1 MDINLRQF
9 ESDCSPARFQKL
21 DLHQQKMRD
30 MEGLDGVQVQ
40 GQEMVVGAKGKV
52 VGGHGAET
60 VCCLLCNA
68 SVLCFLEVNNS
79 LQFFPLLS

>member
-1 MDINLRQF
+1 
-9 ESDCSPARFQKL
+9 
-21 DLHQQKMRD
+21 

-68 SVLCFLEVNNS
+68 SVLCFLEPPKQ
-79 LQFFPLLS
+79 LFAIFPSAFLRV